1 MALTEKN
8 HTGGFIVSLA
18 NGNRSIDNGTLA
30 SGQNLTAGTI
40 LGTITTGGK
49 LTQHAPGAS
58 DGSQNA
64 SGVLLASVDATSADM
79 AAAYVARDAEVNTN
93 ELIWPDGITGPQKTT
108 ALGKLAALGIM
119 VR

>member
-1 MALTEKN
+1 MTLTETT

-18 NGNRSIDNGTLA
+18 NGNRSIDNGTLV
-30 SGQNLTAGTI
+30 SGQNLAAGTV

-64 SGVLLASVDATSADM
+64 SGILLASVDASGGDT
-79 AAAYVARDAEVNTN
+79 AAAFVARDAEVNSN
-93 ELIWPDGITGPQKTT
+93 ELTWADGITGPQKTS
-108 ALGKLAALGIM
+108 ALGKLAALGII